1 MIPEATE
8 VGLLRCPIYQRQD
21 LKETIDH
28 LCSALSFSVR
38 PGDTVLLKPNLITA
52 LRPDGLACT
61 HPEFIAA
68 TVEWCLDQSAKVIVG
83 DSPAFG
89 STEGVMRAVGIAEAL
104 QGLSVTIRDFKRGR
118 RMVLAG
124 GSVVHLAEQ
133 VFDCDI
139 LINLPKVKAHSQLLV
154 TLAVKN
160 FFGAVVGMHKAW
172 YHVRYGD
179 RTENFAELLVDL
191 LTVLPAGIS
200 LADGIVAMHGDGP
213 VKGRPF
219 PLHVVAGSVN
229 PVALETALMDVLGLE
244 HGKNPLWLECARRK
258 LPGADPSGLVYPLL
272 APDSVRAEDFQV
284 PGKLKPVSFNPL
296 RMAISAIKRTAA
308 LYGN

>member
-8 VGLLRCPIYQRQD
+8 VGLLHCPAYQRQN
-21 LKETIDH
+21 LKETIDQ
-28 LCSALSFSVR
+28 LCGSLSFSVR
-38 PGDTVLLKPNLITA
+38 PGDTVLLKPNLIGA
-52 LRPDGLACT
+52 LRADGLACT

-68 TVEWCLDQSAKVIVG
+68 VAEWCLDQSAKVIVG

-89 STEGVMRAVGIAEAL
+89 SASGVMRAVGITEAL
-104 QGLSVTIRDFKRGR
+104 KGLPVTIQDFKRGR

-124 GSVVHLAEQ
+124 GFAVDLAEPAL
-133 VFDCDI
+133 DCDV

-179 RTENFAELLVDL
+179 RTERFAGLLVDL
-191 LTVLPAGIS
+191 LAVLPAGIS
-200 LADGIVAMHGDGP
+200 LADGIVAMHADGP

-219 PLHVVAGSVN
+219 QLHVVAGSLN

-244 HGKNPLWLECARRK
+244 YAGNPLWMECARRK
-258 LPGADPSGLVYPLL
+258 LPGAGPSGLVYPLL
-272 APDSVRAEDFQV
+272 APDSVSTRDFKV
-284 PGKLKPVSFNPL
+284 PVELKPVSFNPF
-296 RMAISAIKRTAA
+296 RMAVTAMKRAAA
-308 LYGN
+308 LFKN